1 MNYITLILGIIV
13 IITFIVFIKNY
24 IYKIQEHFGFI
35 KKAAR
40 RVKRGFKKA
49 GKGVKKVAKKV
60 GKGVKKA
67 GKKITGGIKKAVDFI
82 KDLPKKILKV
92 LPSIINGMKNGITKG
107 IYKAFD
113 FVLTTIGKIL
123 ETIFGPIFNP
133 LMSYFWAIGIAMGLF
148 ILTCI
153 GSAFYI
159 YTRPSPQ
166 MGGSVKNNITLFS
179 IIFILLVSIF
189 IFSRKKIE
197 HFGFLPKLKS
207 VLDPIKK
214 SFKKI
219 TKKISDAIKKILK
232 KIKESTID
240 KLKKLI
246 KKAIVE
252 IQEFLKPILT
262 GLAILPIIG
271 IIIVIGGTIY
281 FYGPDNKPTAAPAT
295 PAAPATTPAPPAATE
310 IPATAP
316 VSIPISIPISA
327 PAAPAPAPTP
337 VPATL
342 GVVRGGKK
350 NKK

>member
-1 MNYITLILGIIV
+1 MNYIILILGIIV

-40 RVKRGFKKA
+40 RVKSGLKKA

-60 GKGVKKA
+60 GKGVKKV
-67 GKKITGGIKKAVDFI
+67 GKKITGGIKKAIDFI
-82 KDLPKKILKV
+82 KNLPKKILKV
-92 LPSIINGMKNGITKG
+92 LPSIINGMKDGITKG

-123 ETIFGPIFNP
+123 ETIFGPIFYP

-262 GLAILPIIG
+262 GFAILPIIG

-281 FYGPDNKPTAAPAT
+281 FYGPNNKPTATPAPAPVT
-295 PAAPATTPAPPAATE
+295 PAAPIEIPAAPATE
-310 IPATAP
+310 P

-327 PAAPAPAPTP
+327 PTPVP